1 MKYHIKKAIESNPSD
16 FSDILGKTVLV
27 GLTYLSPEDKVI
39 ERKQFW
45 GTVIESNERAIRI
58 RQKNND
64 ILTLPPDLSST
75 KAAPRG
81 EYRLRTTGER
91 IVDPD
96 YLITWYIHT
105 P

>member
-1 MKYHIKKAIESNPSD
+1 MIG
-16 FSDILGKTVLV
+16 FC
-27 GLTYLSPEDKVI
+27 
-39 ERKQFW
+39 
-45 GTVIESNERAIRI
+45 IESNERAIRI
-58 RQKNND
+58 RQENND
-64 ILTLPPDLSST
+64 ILTLLPDLSSP

-81 EYRLRTTGER
+81 EYRLRTTGKR